1 MIYSIEI
8 KEEARQ
14 DILQAAL
21 WYSDKAID
29 LHLKF
34 INQVEITLQSIQSN
48 PKAFKKVY
56 KTFRQAALNKF
67 PYVVLYESNENAI
80 IIFSVFHSSQHPRK
94 KLQRLKQ

>member
-21 WYSDKAID
+21 WYSDKVID

-56 KTFRQAALNKF
+56 KTFRQAALYKF
-67 PYVVLYESNENAI
+67 PYVVLYESN
-80 IIFSVFHSSQHPRK
+80 
-94 KLQRLKQ
+94 